1 MSVPAAVRIAII
13 DDDDLQRRALSRL
26 VRRAG
31 FHALTFRCAED
42 FLLDPERASFSCL
55 LLDIQLGGISGIALH
70 LRLLA
75 EGDGTPVIY
84 ITGRDDPR
92 ARMEALSA
100 GCAGFLQKTDPS
112 STLIDLLH
120 RVTSVT

>member
-1 MSVPAAVRIAII
+1 MSVPAAARIAII
-13 DDDDLQRRALSRL
+13 DDDDLQCRALSRL

-31 FHALTFRCAED
+31 FHALTFRSAED
-42 FLLDPERASFSCL
+42 FLRAPERTSFSCL

-84 ITGRDDPR
+84 ITGRDDPH
-92 ARMEALSA
+92 ARTEALNA

-112 STLIDLLH
+112 SALIDLLH